1 MEDNMKRLDLQ
12 NTLKGISE
20 AVDRAKETAS
30 KEAAKVGAVISDTTS
45 EWKAPYD
52 FNSPKGYE
60 PAPQF
65 DVPAKVIKS
74 SKLRSVLTEITST
87 YASAVAETYGP
98 GGKDTLIMS
107 PNGVYTTKD
116 GWTVAQNLD
125 LGLEAD
131 LNSLGRMV
139 LDVAANVNL
148 KVGDGTT
155 TAIVAAD
162 AMNRS
167 MIEFLEEHPD
177 VPMFKIKKTLTHCV
191 DYVCNRIL
199 QSADEIS
206 TLPDDEMRKA
216 IKNIAMVSTNW
227 NETLAD
233 MIADIYE
240 KTRNPYIRVD
250 NSGSDQTYVEYIKG
264 FDMAGGIML
273 RDYYITDFATG
284 ETVLEDPMILMFDY
298 DIPSNVYLQ
307 LATLAEVAASQGKPL
322 VIMAPGFQNDFVA
335 AIHAAN
341 QKHQQM
347 GLPPV
352 NLFMVQVWTKYQ
364 VDKFMYDDM
373 RCILGAQIINK
384 ESNQDMS
391 DMLTDLRDTL
401 LTKVEK
407 DDKESDE
414 DFAARKEATME
425 NRRNMISAAFAFTS
439 QFAGTCDKL
448 TVNDKRVVVEKEHQ
462 NNQKTIDE
470 RIERL
475 KGELDRLIKK
485 CDSLNM
491 ILKDV
496 ADYRVRIS
504 KLACNSAVIRVGG
517 YGDADLKATKDALDD
532 AISACRAAYEYGTV
546 TGGNYHI
553 LNTIDEI
560 LMEDMDPLKADFYNM
575 ISDAFMSCVYVICG
589 NYYEDDLRNVRC
601 KECKPAF
608 PEEDLVTRI
617 NRCVGMDTAFNILTE
632 EPDPTMVEPVI
643 SSVEILK
650 GCMRLVKLT
659 ATTSQYLYRAYKTE
673 DLIGAKNL

>member
-1 MEDNMKRLDLQ
+1 MEDNTKNLDQ
-12 NTLKGISE
+12 QYNLKEISE
-20 AVDRAKETAS
+20 AVYRVKENVSNGMT
-30 KEAAKVGAVISDTTS
+30 KLGGAVAGATANWNTPGKVEHDESVS
-45 EWKAPYD
+45 
-52 FNSPKGYE
+52 
-60 PAPQF
+60 F
-65 DVPAKVIKS
+65 DVPAKVIKAD
-74 SKLRSVLTEITST
+74 KLRSVLTEITST

-98 GGKDTLIMS
+98 GGKDTLIMF

-167 MIEFLEEHPD
+167 MIEFLEDHPD
-177 VPMFKIKKTLTHCV
+177 IPMFKIKKVLGRCV
-191 DYVCNRIL
+191 DHVCNNIL
-199 QSADEIS
+199 QSAHEIS
-206 TLPDDEMRKA
+206 TLPDDEMKDA

-227 NETLAD
+227 NEALAN
-233 MIADIYE
+233 MIADIYA

-250 NSGSDQTYVEYIKG
+250 NSGNDQTYVEYIKG

-273 RDYYITDFATG
+273 RDYYVTDFATG
-284 ETVLEDPMILMFDY
+284 ETVLENPMILMFDY

-322 VIMAPGFQNDFVA
+322 VIMAPGFQNDFVG

-384 ESNQDMS
+384 DSSQDMS

-414 DFAARKEATME
+414 DFATRKAAVMK
-425 NRRNMISAAFAFTS
+425 NRKDMISTAFAFAS

-462 NNQKTIDE
+462 GNQKTIDE

-553 LNTIDEI
+553 VNIIDQI
-560 LMEDMDPLKADFYNM
+560 LGCDMTPLEAYFYNM
-575 ISDAFMSCVYVICG
+575 ISDAFMSCIYVICG
-589 NYYEDDLRNVRC
+589 NYYEDTLTNVKC
-601 KECKPAF
+601 EACGEEF
-608 PEEDLVTRI
+608 PEENLITRI
-617 NRCVGMDTAFNILTE
+617 NHCIDKDVAYNILTE
-632 EPDPTMVEPVI
+632 KPDATMVEPVI
-643 SSVEILK
+643 SSIEILK

>member
-1 MEDNMKRLDLQ
+1 MEDNTKNLDQ
-12 NTLKGISE
+12 QYSMNEISE
-20 AVDRAKETAS
+20 AVNRVKENVSNGMVKLSETVAGATANWNTPS
-30 KEAAKVGAVISDTTS
+30 RFERNETPS
-45 EWKAPYD
+45 
-52 FNSPKGYE
+52 
-60 PAPQF
+60 F
-65 DVPAKVIKS
+65 DVPAKVIKAD
-74 SKLRSVLTEITST
+74 KLRSVLTEITST

-167 MIEFLEEHPD
+167 MIEFLEDHPD
-177 VPMFKIKKTLTHCV
+177 IPMFKIKKALGGCV
-191 DYVCNRIL
+191 DHVCNSIL
-199 QSADEIS
+199 RSAHEIS
-206 TLPDDEMRKA
+206 TLPDDEMKDA

-227 NETLAD
+227 NETLAN

-250 NSGSDQTYVEYIKG
+250 NSGNDQTYVEYIKG

-273 RDYYITDFATG
+273 RDYYVTDFATG
-284 ETVLEDPMILMFDY
+284 ETVLDNPMILMFDY

-322 VIMAPGFQNDFVA
+322 VIMAPGFQNDFVG

-391 DMLTDLRDTL
+391 DMLTDLRDML

-407 DDKESDE
+407 DAKESDE
-414 DFAARKEATME
+414 DFAVRKASIME
-425 NRRNMISAAFAFTS
+425 NRKSMISAAFAFAS

-462 NNQKTIDE
+462 GNQKTIDE

-553 LNTIDEI
+553 INIIDQI
-560 LMEDMDPLKADFYNM
+560 LGCDMSPLEAYFYNM
-575 ISDAFMSCVYVICG
+575 ISDAFMSCIYVICG
-589 NYYEDDLRNVRC
+589 NYYEDNLRNVKC
-601 KECKPAF
+601 EAYKEEF
-608 PEEDLVTRI
+608 SEEDLLTRI
-617 NRCVGMDTAFNILTE
+617 NHCIDKDIAYNILTGK
-632 EPDPTMVEPVI
+632 PDATMVEPVI
-643 SSVEILK
+643 SSIEILK

-659 ATTSQYLYRAYKTE
+659 ATTSQYLYRAYNTE
-673 DLIGAKNL
+673 ELIGAKNL

>member
-1 MEDNMKRLDLQ
+1 MEDNTKNLDQ
-12 NTLKGISE
+12 QYSMNEISE
-20 AVDRAKETAS
+20 AVNRVKENVSNGMAKLSETVADATAGWTTPS
-30 KEAAKVGAVISDTTS
+30 RFGRNEAPS
-45 EWKAPYD
+45 
-52 FNSPKGYE
+52 
-60 PAPQF
+60 F
-65 DVPAKVIKS
+65 DVPAKVIKAD
-74 SKLRSVLTEITST
+74 KLRSVLTEITST

-167 MIEFLEEHPD
+167 MIEFLEDHPD
-177 VPMFKIKKTLTHCV
+177 IPMFKIKKALGSCV
-191 DYVCNRIL
+191 NCVCNSIL
-199 QSADEIS
+199 RSAHEIS
-206 TLPDDEMRKA
+206 TLPDDEMKKA

-227 NETLAD
+227 NETLAN

-250 NSGSDQTYVEYIKG
+250 NSGNDQTYVEYIKG

-273 RDYYITDFATG
+273 RDYYVTDFATG
-284 ETVLEDPMILMFDY
+284 ETVLENPMILMFDY

-322 VIMAPGFQNDFVA
+322 VIMAPGFQNDFVG

-391 DMLTDLRDTL
+391 DMLTDLRDML

-407 DDKESDE
+407 DAKESDE
-414 DFAARKEATME
+414 DFAVRKASIME
-425 NRRNMISAAFAFTS
+425 NRKSMISAAFAFAS

-553 LNTIDEI
+553 INIIDQI
-560 LMEDMDPLKADFYNM
+560 LGCDMSPLEAYFYNM
-575 ISDAFMSCVYVICG
+575 ISDAFMSCIYVICG
-589 NYYEDDLRNVRC
+589 NYYEDNLRNVKC
-601 KECKPAF
+601 EAYKEEF
-608 PEEDLVTRI
+608 SEEDLITRI
-617 NRCVGMDTAFNILTE
+617 NHCIDKDIAYNILTGK
-632 EPDPTMVEPVI
+632 PDATMVEPVI
-643 SSVEILK
+643 SSIEILK

-659 ATTSQYLYRAYKTE
+659 ATTSQYLYRAYNTE
-673 DLIGAKNL
+673 ELIGAKNL